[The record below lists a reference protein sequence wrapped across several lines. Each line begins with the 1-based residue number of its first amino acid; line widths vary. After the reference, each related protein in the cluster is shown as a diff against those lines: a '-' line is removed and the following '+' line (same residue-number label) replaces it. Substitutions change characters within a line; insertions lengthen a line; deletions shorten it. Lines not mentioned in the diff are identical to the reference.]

1 MIWSGSSSTRGC
13 CGWVSILRTGSA
25 MCLSGCGRRRWMPTA
40 TRMCRSSGWSSSST
54 RCAPRRIIR
63 CFRWPWPSRT
73 MCAPRWWRSTGSA
86 SSRWRRS
93 TGTAKFD
100 LDFELSEVPT
110 EDPAAPMAAGVVSYA
125 TDLFDRATIERLV
138 TWFGRVIEAVV
149 ADASV
154 VVGEVSL
161 LDRGER
167 DLVLSGWSGADVG
180 GAGGGGDRS
189 CWRRRWRPTRT
200 RWRCSTV
207 RGRCRIASLMS
218 GRRGW
223 RGC

>member
-1 MIWSGSSSTRGC
+1 
-13 CGWVSILRTGSA
+13 
-25 MCLSGCGRRRWMPTA
+25 
-40 TRMCRSSGWSSSST
+40 
-54 RCAPRRIIR
+54 
-63 CFRWPWPSRT
+63 
-73 MCAPRWWRSTGSA
+73 
-86 SSRWRRS
+86 
-93 TGTAKFD
+93 
-100 LDFELSEVPT
+100 
-110 EDPAAPMAAGVVSYA
+110 MAAGVVTYA

-138 TWFGRVIEAVV
+138 GWFGRVIEAVV

-167 DLVLSGWSGADVG
+167 DLVLSGWSGAGVGAPVGVATAVVGRGGGRRPGRGG
-180 GAGGGGDRS
+180 GA
-189 CWRRRWRPTRT
+189 
-200 RWRCSTV
+200 STV